1 MLRWSSEITGLP
13 LEMRGLADRTVDALV
28 EGSGE
33 LLAFVDA
40 TLDRDTDPAGARAAV
55 VDRLGAPSAVRAAA
69 VIGNFEM
76 MNRLADG
83 IGVPV
88 GRVTM
93 ERESQMLGA
102 LGLDRIA
109 H

>member
-1 MLRWSSEITGLP
+1 MLRWSSETTGLP
-13 LEMRGLADRTVDALV
+13 IELRGLGDRAVDALV

-33 LLAFVDA
+33 LLALVDA
-40 TLDRDTDPAGARAAV
+40 TLDRTADPAAARDAV
-55 VDRLGAPSAVRAAA
+55 EDRLGAAAAVRAAA

-88 GRVTM
+88 GRATM
-93 ERESQMLGA
+93 ERESALLES

>member
-1 MLRWSSEITGLP
+1 
-13 LEMRGLADRTVDALV
+13 MRGLADRSVDALV

-33 LLAFVDA
+33 LLGFVDA
-40 TLDRDTDPAGARAAV
+40 TLEPDTDPAAARTTLEA
-55 VDRLGAPSAVRAAA
+55 RLGAAATVRAAA

-93 ERESQMLGA
+93 EREAEMLEA

>member
-1 MLRWSSEITGLP
+1 MLRWSSETTGLP
-13 LEMRGLADRTVDALV
+13 LEMRGLADRAVDALV
-28 EGSGE
+28 EGSGG

-40 TLDRDTDPAGARAAV
+40 TLDPGVDPAAARAALEA
-55 VDRLGAPSAVRAAA
+55 RLGAAATVRAAA

-83 IGVPV
+83 IGIPV

-93 ERESQMLGA
+93 EREAEMLEA